1 MATITPTLTLVSN
14 ASSAITLP
22 GPLSVA
28 LALTATTPLTVD
40 TLLAAG
46 TVIPTTG
53 NTAPTLLFAGE
64 TLSFAGLGQGADGDA
79 SDTPGTHGSYLYI
92 RNSTAAGT
100 GLIYLGTTLQGATA
114 PANTTQGTTA
124 LDHADDAS
132 LRLMTLKRGEFAFM
146 PWDFL
151 QDIYVSASA
160 ASQSL
165 EYFLFDR

>member
-1 MATITPTLTLVSN
+1 MATIVPTFTLTAN
-14 ASSAITLP
+14 ASSATTP
-22 GPLSVA
+22 GPIS
-28 LALTATTPLTVD
+28 TPISISATTNLTTD

-46 TVIPTTG
+46 SVIPSTG

-64 TLSFAGLGQGADGDA
+64 ALSFAGLGQGADGDA
-79 SDTPGTHGSYLYI
+79 SDTPGTHGSYLYM
-92 RNSTAAGT
+92 RNATAAGT
-100 GLIYLGTTLQGATA
+100 GLIYLGMAHLQGGAA

-132 LRLMTLKRGEFAFM
+132 FRLMTLKRGEFVFM